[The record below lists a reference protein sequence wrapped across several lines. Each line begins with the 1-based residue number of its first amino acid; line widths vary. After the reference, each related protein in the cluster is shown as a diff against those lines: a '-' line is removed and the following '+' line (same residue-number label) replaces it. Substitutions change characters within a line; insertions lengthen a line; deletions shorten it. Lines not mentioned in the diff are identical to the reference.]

1 MVHFLSLNIWSVF
14 YVLLDQMWDCEICN
28 LLPSVFIFY
37 TGSQFF
43 KLLLDS
49 VYQSINVMTMISL
62 YSNNV
67 SIFYMLILIYHHCI
81 KTQCSCRFIIGGKQD
96 GQPIK
101 AKTTEEKLFLET
113 WRVQHR
119 PVVYPSYI
127 AATRNSFLHFSID
140 LGASIIN
147 AYKLS
152 QQQILCKHVATLQL
166 VQQSPR
172 IHDQNRQM
180 FEPAL

>member
-1 MVHFLSLNIWSVF
+1 
-14 YVLLDQMWDCEICN
+14 MWDCEICN

-113 WRVQHR
+113 WRVQHSKFF
-119 PVVYPSYI
+119 YY
-127 AATRNSFLHFSID
+127 LHFLYFLLLQNSN
-140 LGASIIN
+140 LIN
-147 AYKLS
+147 TDSFCELS
-152 QQQILCKHVATLQL
+152 FCFQSFHITENNNGL
-166 VQQSPR
+166 QSPC
-172 IHDQNRQM
+172 
-180 FEPAL
+180 FSL